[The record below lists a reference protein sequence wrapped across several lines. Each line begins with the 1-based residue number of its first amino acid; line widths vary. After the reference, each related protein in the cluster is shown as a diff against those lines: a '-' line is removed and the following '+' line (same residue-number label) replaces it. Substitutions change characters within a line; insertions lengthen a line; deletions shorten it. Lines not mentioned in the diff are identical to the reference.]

1 MTWQERHEVNWDGRM
16 VVEGLGIW
24 HKTGDFLKARGSEAE
39 RRDRATAERN
49 ILDDREDDRESGG

>member
-1 MTWQERHEVNWDGRM
+1 MNWDGRM

-49 ILDDREDDRESGG
+49 ILNDREDDRESGG